1 MIKKA
6 VAVLTAA
13 TLVALVGLFAVG
25 TVFAEEP
32 TPTPTP
38 GAKGP
43 GFGPW
48 VRICRGAG
56 ILADAVIDLLGM
68 TREEVFEQRAA
79 GKTLSQI
86 ANEKGVSDQQVID
99 AMVSAY
105 KDRLDEAVKNG
116 RITQAQADWL
126 LARMKALAP
135 FELTNPF
142 APRGGFRGG
151 MRGGHGCW
159 GNNTPTPA
167 PSASS

>member
-1 MIKKA
+1 MA
-6 VAVLTAA
+6 V

-32 TPTPTP
+32 TPAPTP
-38 GAKGP
+38 GAKGRGP
-43 GFGPW
+43 GPW
-48 VRICRGAG
+48 IRICRGAG
-56 ILADAVIDLLGM
+56 ILADAVTDLLGM
-68 TREEVFEQRAA
+68 TREEVFEERAG

-86 ANEKGVSDQQVID
+86 AREKGVTDQQVND
-99 AMVSAY
+99 AIVSAY

-151 MRGGHGCW
+151 MRGGRGCW
-159 GNNTPTPA
+159 GNNAPA
-167 PSASS
+167 PEPTASS